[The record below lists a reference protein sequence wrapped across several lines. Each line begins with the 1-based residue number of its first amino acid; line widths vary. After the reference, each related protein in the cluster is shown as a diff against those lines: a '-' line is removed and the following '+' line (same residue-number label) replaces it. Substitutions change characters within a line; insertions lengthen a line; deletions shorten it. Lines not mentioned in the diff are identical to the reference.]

1 MKEEKVRKLFENI
14 KEIIYSDSFIFIIN
28 TFDGKTDFNN
38 FKEYIFYLND
48 FANKWDYRNNKERFE
63 ISIEKLEKQD
73 ELLNAFIK
81 LGFVNATLPNNIP
94 KYILPLG
101 GARLSNYRR
110 CKYSKEIIDKFKITD
125 SYIVTLSAMR
135 PINDL
140 ELESINTY
148 GLGAKT
154 EYDAINRSLEI
165 VFNLKEYQ
173 ETLEEKSNPNLGSA
187 IRKYNNKYC
196 NNNIVSLSAP
206 SSLETRRA
214 NTRDS
219 FEYFLK
225 KFHIEENDNVLL
237 VTSQIYTFYQYFSLI
252 DLAIDNNFYI
262 ECVGTEMDITSD
274 VNIKLYLQELKG
286 MINAIYK
293 LCNKY
298 ENYL

>member
-1 MKEEKVRKLFENI
+1 MKEERIRKLFENI

-28 TFDGKTDFNN
+28 TFDGKTDLNN

-73 ELLNAFIK
+73 ELLNTFIK

-148 GLGAKT
+148 ALGAKT

-165 VFNLKEYQ
+165 IFNLKEYQ
-173 ETLEEKSNPNLGSA
+173 ENLKEKSNPNLSSA
-187 IRKYNNKYC
+187 IRKYNSKYC
-196 NNNIVSLSAP
+196 NNGIVSLSAP

-219 FEYFLK
+219 FEYFLN
-225 KFHIEENDNVLL
+225 KFDIKENDNILL

-252 DLAIDNNFYI
+252 DLVIDNNFNM
-262 ECVGTEMDITSD
+262 ECVGTAMDITSD

-293 LCNKY
+293 LYNKY
-298 ENYL
+298 EKYL